1 MFIESSVL
9 PELLW
14 QENPPIAI
22 KLEVGRMAYQQMFDA
37 RRHRVKTRQTFDFAL
52 DLLPFSER
60 IQK

>member
-22 KLEVGRMAYQQMFDA
+22 ELEVGRMAYQQMFDA
-37 RRHRVKTRQTFDFAL
+37 RRHRVKTR
-52 DLLPFSER
+52 
-60 IQK
+60 